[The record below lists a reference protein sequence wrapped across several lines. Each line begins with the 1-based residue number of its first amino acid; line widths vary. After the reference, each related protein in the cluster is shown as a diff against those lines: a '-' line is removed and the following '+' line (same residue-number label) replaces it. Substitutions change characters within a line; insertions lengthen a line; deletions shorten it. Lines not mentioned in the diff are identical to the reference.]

1 MIEVTISSRDDRR
14 IASIPVTSESAN
26 MTQRALSALIGDG
39 KASVSCSV
47 SFADKDYGNGYEVR
61 VSVSLACNQDR
72 DTVDLAAASVQEIA
86 SVHLEQAK
94 AMAEVM
100 YGELSR
106 K

>member
-1 MIEVTISSRDDRR
+1 VIEITIASGDDRR
-14 IASIPVTSESAN
+14 IASLPLTPEVAN
-26 MTQRALSALIGDG
+26 MAAQELTDMIGNS
-39 KASVSCSV
+39 KATVSCSV

-61 VSVSLACNQDR
+61 VSVSLTCNQDR
-72 DTVDLAAASVQEIA
+72 DTVDRAAAQAQEIA

-94 AMAEVM
+94 TMAEVM

>member
-1 MIEVTISSRDDRR
+1 VIDISISSGDDRR
-14 IASIPVTSESAN
+14 IASFPVTPENTGMAQN
-26 MTQRALSALIGDG
+26 ELSKLIGDG
-39 KASVSCSV
+39 KASVSCAV

-72 DTVDLAAASVQEIA
+72 GTLDLAAAAAQEIA

-94 AMAEVM
+94 SMAEVM